1 MKASAL
7 RTKSFSKGAALGG
20 TRTHDTLLTRQS
32 TLPTE
37 LPGQLSRQD
46 SKSTT
51 QHKVKPQI
59 TVCMVTQ
66 KKPYTTLHIIV
77 IDNTN
82 ISSQTDISYI
92 GFHNSILHSLF
103 TELPSTTL

>member
-7 RTKSFSKGAALGG
+7 QTKSFSKGAALGG
-20 TRTHDTLLTRQS
+20 TRIHDTLLTRQS

-51 QHKVKPQI
+51 QH
-59 TVCMVTQ
+59 
-66 KKPYTTLHIIV
+66 
-77 IDNTN
+77 NTRQ
-82 ISSQTDISYI
+82 SQTPNNSVRGDTEKAVHKYI
-92 GFHNSILHSLF
+92 THYSD
-103 TELPSTTL
+103 